1 MGELTCSIFF
11 RYIKSKKQM
20 VFTKIVKN
28 TENKR
33 KGLYILSL
41 ILLFSIISELRI
53 LALNCKLCHKF
64 WIMAIVRGIKK
75 LIPGI
80 TAWDRFT

>member
-1 MGELTCSIFF
+1 
-11 RYIKSKKQM
+11 M

-64 WIMAIVRGIKK
+64 WIMAIVRGIKN
-75 LIPGI
+75 
-80 TAWDRFT
+80 